1 MKILIY
7 THLNNM
13 NAINFRFTTSA
24 WPLYCENRL
33 PGLSKAIASLVCI
46 FSTLLF
52 VDRLNMYETALAVKS
67 SNHKYASKLGVALM
81 KQLSYR
87 PSVCCRCSRKRNQ
100 VSVPVSEIKAVHEG
114 RTNESSRQHGVMA
127 FGADVIVLIKCFPKA
142 FRLQ

>member
-1 MKILIY
+1 MKKKHYLYADKPLILIY

-33 PGLSKAIASLVCI
+33 PGLSKAIASLV
-46 FSTLLF
+46 LLF

-87 PSVCCRCSRKRNQ
+87 PSVCCRFSRKRN
-100 VSVPVSEIKAVHEG
+100 
-114 RTNESSRQHGVMA
+114 
-127 FGADVIVLIKCFPKA
+127 
-142 FRLQ
+142 

>member
-1 MKILIY
+1 
-7 THLNNM
+7 M

-87 PSVCCRCSRKRNQ
+87 PSVS
-100 VSVPVSEIKAVHEG
+100 
-114 RTNESSRQHGVMA
+114 
-127 FGADVIVLIKCFPKA
+127 ADLVEKET
-142 FRLQ
+142 RLVCLYQK